1 MPWPSIADFT
11 AAVQNPAV
19 CFQGGDPE
27 LAAGQVGLHPA
38 RGTPLVYSGNF
49 AAVYS
54 VECSG
59 GRKYAVRCF
68 TREVKDQQERYGHL
82 DDYLSGVRP
91 DAFVRFQYHEQGI
104 QIRGEWYPIVKMT
117 WVEGRRLDRFV
128 EDNLS
133 RPEVI
138 LDICARWRGANG
150 SLRGLGIAHND
161 LQHGNVMVQ
170 QDDALRLVD
179 YDGIFLPRFQGEPS
193 PELGHQHYQH
203 PLRTADDYNDQVDN
217 FPALVIYLSLL
228 ALSHDP
234 GLWQRFYTQENL
246 LLTKKDYADPANSQ
260 CFHALKSN
268 PDATVRHLAGFLE
281 ECCSRPLEEVQDL
294 ESVLADAP
302 SVTAASSVS
311 AQAAGAGPPAP
322 AAPVVSAPQP
332 PTGLSYRSLL
342 QGGQSPQPAPAATA
356 NSPTP
361 VSVAPPQSTVASPV
375 MTCPQ
380 CNLANPVE
388 LVYCDDEG
396 CASVLYP
403 GNRFCAYCGESI
415 PVNGNYCPECGSRLV

>member
-19 CFQGGDPE
+19 CFKDGDPE

-38 RGTPLVYSGNF
+38 RGVPLVYSGNF
-49 AAVYS
+49 ASVYP
-54 VECSG
+54 VECG
-59 GRKYAVRCF
+59 GDRKYAVRCF

-82 DDYLSGVRP
+82 DSYLQGVRP

-133 RPEVI
+133 RPDVI
-138 LDICARWRGANG
+138 RDICARWRGANG

-161 LQHGNVMVQ
+161 LQHGNVMVRA
-170 QDDALRLVD
+170 DETLRLVD
-179 YDGIFLPRFQGEPS
+179 YDGIFLPRFQGESS

-203 PLRTADDYNDQVDN
+203 PLRTDDDYNDRVDN
-217 FPALVIYLSLL
+217 FPALVIYLTLL

-234 GLWQRFYTQENL
+234 GLWQRFYTQENML
-246 LLTKKDYADPANSQ
+246 FEKKDYADPANSQ
-260 CFHALKSN
+260 CFLALKGN
-268 PDATVRHLAGFLE
+268 PDPTVRYLTGKLE
-281 ECCSRPLEEVQDL
+281 EYCSLPLEQVPEL
-294 ESVLADAP
+294 EDILRAVPATPAAAAP
-302 SVTAASSVS
+302 PPPQPASSPS
-311 AQAAGAGPPAP
+311 PAP
-322 AAPVVSAPQP
+322 AAPASPVAGGGS
-332 PTGLSYRSLL
+332 GYRSLL
-342 QGGQSPQPAPAATA
+342 QMGQANAPPAPPPAA
-356 NSPTP
+356 
-361 VSVAPPQSTVASPV
+361 PQSTVASPV
-375 MTCPQ
+375 MLCPR
-380 CNLANPVE
+380 CNLANSPE

-403 GNRFCAYCGESI
+403 GNRFCVHCGQSI

>member
-49 AAVYS
+49 AAVYPM
-54 VECSG
+54 ECGG

-91 DAFVRFQYHEQGI
+91 DAFVRFQYHERGI

-170 QDDALRLVD
+170 PDDALRLVD
-179 YDGIFLPRFQGEPS
+179 YDGIYLPNFQGEPS

-234 GLWQRFYTQENL
+234 GPWQRFYTQENL
-246 LLTKKDYADPANSQ
+246 LLTKKDYADPANSE
-260 CFHALKSN
+260 CLHALKSN
-268 PDATVRHLAGFLE
+268 SDPTVRYLAGYLE
-281 ECCSRPLEEVQDL
+281 ECCSWPVDQVPDL
-294 ESVLADAP
+294 ESILADAP
-302 SVTAASSVS
+302 AVS
-311 AQAAGAGPPAP
+311 ATAPASTPTRSAP
-322 AAPVVSAPQP
+322 AAPAAGV
-332 PTGLSYRSLL
+332 SYRSLL
-342 QGGQSPQPAPAATA
+342 QGGQPPQPAPAGAP
-356 NSPTP
+356 NSASP
-361 VSVAPPQSTVASPV
+361 VNVAPPPPQSVAAAPS

-380 CNLANPVE
+380 CNLANPVD

-396 CASVLYP
+396 CAAVLYP
-403 GNRFCAYCGESI
+403 GNRFCAYCGERI